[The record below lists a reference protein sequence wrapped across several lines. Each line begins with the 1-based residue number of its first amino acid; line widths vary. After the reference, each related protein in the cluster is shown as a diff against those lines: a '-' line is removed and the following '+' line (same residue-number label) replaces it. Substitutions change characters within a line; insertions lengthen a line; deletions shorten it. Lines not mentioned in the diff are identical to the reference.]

1 MTALRH
7 IFCFLALFLLAM
19 VSSLAPAAHA
29 DTKEDTNSLSGL
41 WVVNYGKTE
50 ELWKASENI
59 DMEILPLLAKAYMLD
74 LDFSAGTMIE
84 GTDLSETPR
93 RTPFSESKDS
103 SGNLLITIKEE
114 NGATKTFLFE
124 ERSDGDMLVTVG
136 KTTPPIVM
144 MECDY
149 TKYAGRWLLDTPSIE
164 PLVELLAHDA
174 PEPKKEEFRTE
185 LADSY
190 LILSF
195 SRGDFKMRW
204 ETGAGDTIYRP
215 FPSGAFEVSQYAKTG
230 CWLADNEISLSF
242 KSDDYIIL
250 LFKDDDISLFLKR
263 TAE

>member
-7 IFCFLALFLLAM
+7 IFYFLTLFLLAM
-19 VSSLAPAAHA
+19 VSSFAPAAYA
-29 DTKEDTNSLSGL
+29 DTKEGSNSLSGL

-50 ELWKASENI
+50 ELWEASKNI
-59 DMEILPLLAKAYMLD
+59 DMETLPLVAEAYMLD
-74 LDFSAGTMIE
+74 LDFPAGTMIE

-103 SGNLLITIKEE
+103 SGNLLITVQEE
-114 NGATKTFLFE
+114 NGETKTFLFE
-124 ERSDGDMLVTVG
+124 GRSDGDMLVTVG
-136 KTTPPIVM
+136 EATPPIVM

-149 TKYAGRWLLDTPSIE
+149 TRYAGKWLLDTPSIE
-164 PLVELLAHDA
+164 PLIELLANDA
-174 PEPKKEEFRTE
+174 PEPKKEEFRTK

-204 ETGAGDTIYRP
+204 ETGAGETIYRP
-215 FPSGAFEVSQYAKTG
+215 FPSGTFAVSQYAKTG
-230 CWLADNEISLSF
+230 CWLANNEISLSF
-242 KSDDYIIL
+242 KTDDYIIL

-263 TAE
+263 TAQ